1 MQHLFLDAECKMRKL
16 FIVTCIH
23 VKINSINNIVSGI
36 IEFDDDI
43 SNVFDGDENSCLVKE
58 ERNSSEIFS
67 SFVAQWLYTNHLN
80 SVSLNVIYEDAV
92 ECDVASKRK

>member
-1 MQHLFLDAECKMRKL
+1 MNKL
-16 FIVTCIH
+16 SVVTFIRVD
-23 VKINSINNIVSGI
+23 INSISNIVSGI

-67 SFVAQWLYTNHLN
+67 SFVAQWLYTNHPN
-80 SVSLNVIYEDAV
+80 SVFLNVIYEDTV
-92 ECDVASKRK
+92 ECDVVSKSK